1 MKTSAQI
8 LNQEEETFLIKNWQ
22 NAADQ
27 KALEKLF
34 RSYYHFIQ
42 KIAAQYSG
50 YNIPLSDLVSEGNIG
65 FMKAL
70 SNFDLSLGT
79 CFSSFALI
87 WIKHHVQTY
96 VINMCSLVR
105 VGKTKQQR
113 HLFFNL
119 NKIRNNLNKIN
130 RSEILNQETIE
141 NLAKELKVSEKEVVC
156 MNQMMSGDFSLD
168 ATVSSDD
175 GDAHYVDLLVSSNDQ
190 DFTVESII
198 LNNDDLNK
206 KSILLQ
212 EALKT
217 LPPRYFDIL
226 QKRRLCE
233 NPLELSDLA
242 AKYQISRERVRQIE
256 NAALDKIKSYMIKHF
271 Q

>member
-8 LNQEEETFLIKNWQ
+8 LNQEEETSLIKNWKH
-22 NAADQ
+22 AADQ
-27 KALEKLF
+27 KSLEQLF
-34 RSYYHFIQ
+34 CSYQYFIQ

-70 SNFDLSLGT
+70 ANFNVALGT
-79 CFSSFALI
+79 RFSSFALI
-87 WIKHHVQTY
+87 WVKHHVQSY
-96 VINMCSLVR
+96 VMNMCSLVR

-113 HLFFNL
+113 HLFYNL
-119 NKIRNNLNKIN
+119 NKIRKNINEIN
-130 RSEILNQETIE
+130 RSEVLNQEAIE
-141 NLAKELKVSEKEVVC
+141 ILAKELKVSEKEVIC

-168 ATVSSDD
+168 APVSSDD
-175 GDAHYVDLLVSSNDQ
+175 RSACHVDQIDAVKDQ
-190 DFTVESII
+190 DFTLESQI
-198 LNNDDLNK
+198 LNKDDLDK

-217 LPPRYFDIL
+217 LPPRYSDIF

-233 NPLELSDLA
+233 NPLELSELA
-242 AKYQISRERVRQIE
+242 DKYQISRERVRQIE
-256 NAALDKIKSYMIKHF
+256 NVALDKIKSYMIKHF